1 MNRQSILPRLIR
13 RRSASVLLLYV
24 LVSFGASVLVTRL
37 FLDLAR
43 YPQLGGNGLHLAHL
57 LWGGLALV
65 AAALMML
72 IFASPSVNRIG
83 AILTGLGIGLFMD
96 EVGKFITS
104 DNNYFFQAAAP
115 IIYVSFLLVALVY
128 FVLRRRQDS
137 LSERELMC
145 AALEDAESL
154 LEANPYEH
162 QRADLAAI
170 IERIKTEAKDPDY
183 VALAQ
188 AIQTFSESESVRPG
202 KGWWGQFVQ
211 RYETPL
217 QAYFERHHNFFAR
230 LLLTIVTIRALASF
244 LAVTASAILLITAPE
259 LIENLKRLLGAFGPY
274 LLAPLDVSGDLPSVA
289 LNAMTSG
296 VMIIGVLLFALRKPI
311 RGLYWMQISLVL
323 SLCVVNIFAFYQQQ
337 FVVAIYALTDLA
349 IFIYIRV
356 YLFRRE
362 KLAGVSNRV
371 PSPPPI

>member
-1 MNRQSILPRLIR
+1 MSRFSTLPRLIR
-13 RRSASVLLLYV
+13 RRSASVLLMYV

-43 YPQLGGNGLHLAHL
+43 YPQLGGNGLHIAHL
-57 LWGGLALV
+57 LWGGLALM

-115 IIYVSFLLVALVY
+115 IIYVTFLLVALVY
-128 FVLRRRQDS
+128 YILRRRQDS
-137 LSERELMC
+137 LSERELLC

-154 LEANPYEH
+154 LEVNPYEH

-170 IERIKTEAKDPDY
+170 IERIKTEASDPDY
-183 VALAQ
+183 IALAR
-188 AIQTFSESESVRPG
+188 AIQTFSDSESVRPG
-202 KGWWGQFVQ
+202 KGWWGRAVQ
-211 RYETPL
+211 RYEAPL

-244 LAVTASAILLITAPE
+244 LAVTASAVLLIMAPE
-259 LIENLKRLLGAFGPY
+259 LVENLKRLLGTFGPY
-274 LLAPLDVSGDLPSVA
+274 ILAPLDVSGDIPSVV

-296 VMIIGVLLFALRKPI
+296 VMIIGVILFALRKPI
-311 RGLYWMQISLVL
+311 RGLYWMQTSLVL

-362 KLAGVSNRV
+362 KLVGVSNRV